1 MARLNPRAAG
11 LNPGAAFVLYTPP
24 DVRDSPPPQH
34 RSRNYHN
41 SNACGNNFGEFVDIL
56 NTQYGQYGL
65 YKDALAHVNRCAASR
80 YAKFEEFQDN
90 DYNHAQAIKITNFL
104 ADFLK
109 DNKSKEK
116 EHKPFTF
123 SHNKNYDNSH
133 ADFSITNHIFSIAVE
148 DMIYNTFP
156 IPFRYNRRW
165 PRVPV
170 AAAAAAM
177 PSKKPLSNFAREVH
191 FKVLRDEREVHFKV
205 LRDEIQALRQK
216 QDELEQQLA
225 AVGITLPPHNT
236 NNQVAALEEQL
247 VAMGQS
253 FPRRSRTS
261 RRSTPRR
268 NVASAA
274 NATVATIAALHP
286 SMFTSAR
293 EPARE
298 PARGHLTRGHPRGHP
313 RGH

>member
-1 MARLNPRAAG
+1 MDGLNPRAAS
-11 LNPGAAFVLYTPP
+11 FVLYTPP

-116 EHKPFTF
+116 EHKPFTV
-123 SHNKNYDNSH
+123 SHNKNYDDSH
-133 ADFSITNHIFSIAVE
+133 ADFSITNHIFSIALE

-156 IPFRYNRRW
+156 IPFRYNRRR
-165 PRVPV
+165 PRVP
-170 AAAAAAM
+170 AAAAAAAVS
-177 PSKKPLSNFAREVH
+177 PQPLSNMARRVH
-191 FKVLRDEREVHFKV
+191 FKVLQ
-205 LRDEIQALRQK
+205 DEIQALRQK

-236 NNQVAALEEQL
+236 NNQVAALEQQL
-247 VAMGQS
+247 LAMGQS

-268 NVASAA
+268 NAASAA

-293 EPARE
+293 EPTRE
-298 PARGHLTRGHPRGHP
+298 PARGHSTRGHPRGHP